1 MKFRLHQAQSALLL
15 VDLQTLLLPAIE
27 HGAAVVARAA
37 FLAQVARLLDVPVFA
52 TEQNPAGLG
61 PTEPSLVPLIDR
73 TLTKFAFDATA
84 EPGLLAALPDRAQIV
99 VAGSEA
105 HVCVLQTAI
114 GLHHAGRSVAVVA
127 DAVGSRRA
135 SDRETALARLRAA
148 GIDVV
153 SAEMVAFEWL
163 GRSDHPR
170 FRDVLKLLRE

>member
-1 MKFRLHQAQSALLL
+1 VKFRLAQASSALLL
-15 VDLQTLLLPAIE
+15 VDLQGRLLPAIE
-27 HGAAVVARAA
+27 NGAAIVARAV
-37 FLAQVARLLDVPVFA
+37 FLARVARLLEIPVWA

-61 PTEPSLVPLIDR
+61 ATDPALVPFIDR
-73 TLTKFAFDATA
+73 TLAKLSFDAVG
-84 EPGLLAALPDRAQIV
+84 EPGLLAALPDRAQFV
-99 VAGSEA
+99 LAGSEA

-114 GLHHAGRSVAVVA
+114 GLLDAGRSVALVE
-127 DAVGSRRA
+127 DAVGSRRLH
-135 SDRETALARLRAA
+135 DREAALARARMA

>member
-1 MKFRLHQAQSALLL
+1 VKFRLAQASSALLL
-15 VDLQTLLLPAIE
+15 VDLQGRLLPAIE
-27 HGAAVVARAA
+27 NGAAIVARAV
-37 FLAQVARLLDVPVFA
+37 FLARVARLLEIPVWA

-61 PTEPSLVPLIDR
+61 ATDPALVPFIDR
-73 TLTKFAFDATA
+73 TLAKLSFDAVG
-84 EPGLLAALPDRAQIV
+84 EPGLLAALPDRAQFV
-99 VAGSEA
+99 LAGSEA

-114 GLHHAGRSVAVVA
+114 GLLDAGRSVALVE
-127 DAVGSRRA
+127 DAVGSRRLHDLEA
-135 SDRETALARLRAA
+135 ALARARMA